1 LANISNISSDAA
13 RSIEDLKGENLK
25 SSITSKLHYDS
36 RDNSFVPTQGSS
48 HALSFEFAG
57 IGGDIGFMKYIA
69 ETAWYFPLFWDFVLA
84 PHAKAGYVNKTKHK
98 NLPDYDKF
106 YMGGIG
112 SLRGFERDDLAPKD
126 SDNNSIGGDKF
137 VQFNLDLTFPIMK
150 DQGLFLS
157 AFFDTGKVYG
167 DNEDI
172 KLKPGDLRQ
181 SAGLGM
187 RWMSPMGPIRLEYG
201 FILDQKESDHGPGNW
216 EFSMASAF

>member
-1 LANISNISSDAA
+1 
-13 RSIEDLKGENLK
+13 
-25 SSITSKLHYDS
+25 
-36 RDNSFVPTQGSS
+36 
-48 HALSFEFAG
+48 
-57 IGGDIGFMKYIA
+57 
-69 ETAWYFPLFWDFVLA
+69 
-84 PHAKAGYVNKTKHK
+84 
-98 NLPDYDKF
+98 
-106 YMGGIG
+106 MGGIG

-126 SDNNSIGGDKF
+126 DDNNSIGGDKF

-167 DNEDI
+167 DNEKIELD
-172 KLKPGDLRQ
+172 PGDLRQ

-201 FILDQKESDHGPGNW
+201 FILDKKDSDHGPGNW